1 MPDLDSRKAVEEDSI
16 GSSNGA
22 NELTRLLLVPF
33 ASLRNRNF
41 RLLWIG
47 QLGQASAMWSDQ
59 VARNWLT
66 WQLTESATA
75 IGLVNL
81 FRALPLITFGLMGG
95 VVADRFDK
103 RKVLVVIQ
111 FWSFAVY
118 VAMAVLLLTDSIK
131 LWHVYLTAFLMGVGM
146 ALNQPVRTSFIPQLL
161 EGRLLV
167 NAISLNSIAI
177 NVARLVGPAAIGFLI
192 ALANDNVGPAYIVAS
207 AVYVVVIATTFMI
220 DAPKMPRAVSKGA
233 SFFKDFIDG
242 FRYMLVENRTI
253 LALIVIAMGPLALAY
268 SYINLLPVFVTYKL
282 HMGPSIFGLLQSIAA
297 VGALVGGFAMASLSN
312 VRHKG
317 WIMLIT
323 GASYGIAVTAIGIL
337 PFPVVAFGLVVVIG
351 ASQTIF
357 RAANN
362 GSLLELTPARLQGR
376 VISATFLDMGVQ
388 SLAALM
394 AGAVTDQWG
403 VGAGMAVLG
412 GLCVAIVLAVWVG
425 VPSIRRL

>member
-1 MPDLDSRKAVEEDSI
+1 MPDRDSPRARGDVSDGSPIRTVEWS
-16 GSSNGA
+16 
-22 NELTRLLLVPF
+22 RLLLKPF

-81 FRALPLITFGLMGG
+81 FRALPLITLGLMGG

-103 RKVLVVIQ
+103 RKVLIVIQ
-111 FWSFAVY
+111 LWSLAVY
-118 VAMAVLLLTDSIK
+118 VVMAVLLLTDSIR
-131 LWHVYLTAFLMGVGM
+131 LWHVYLTSFLLGGGM

-161 EGRLLV
+161 DGRLLI

-177 NVARLVGPAAIGFLI
+177 NVARLGGPAAIGFLI
-192 ALANDNVGPAYIVAS
+192 ALADDNVGPAYIVAS
-207 AVYVVVIATTFMI
+207 VVYVVVIATTFMI
-220 DAPKMPRAVSKGA
+220 DAPKIPRAVSKGA

-253 LALIVIAMGPLALAY
+253 LALIIIAMAPLAFAY
-268 SYINLLPVFVTYKL
+268 SYINLMPVFVTVRL
-282 HMGPSIFGLLQSIAA
+282 NMGASVFGLLQSIAA
-297 VGALVGGFAMASLSN
+297 IGALAGGLGMASLSR
-312 VRHKG
+312 VPHKG

-323 GASYGIAVTAIGIL
+323 GASYGIAVTAIGDL
-337 PFPVVAFGLVVVIG
+337 PFRVPAFGLVIVIG

-362 GSLLELTPARLQGR
+362 GSLLELTPRGLQGR

-388 SLAALM
+388 AAAALM

-412 GLCVAIVLAVWVG
+412 ALCVTVVLAVWLAA
-425 VPSIRRL
+425 PSIRRL